1 MEKVYPNGVLIRRTI
16 SNSSACVIDLQ
27 LQLVPV
33 VAVEKPIVANDR
45 LVRRHTDLKQSA
57 NWFVSVVIGSQ
68 MIKACQTEGYILYSP
83 TDGYLE
89 FLGWIER

>member
-1 MEKVYPNGVLIRRTI
+1 MYPNGVLIRRTI

-57 NWFVSVVIGSQ
+57 N
-68 MIKACQTEGYILYSP
+68 
-83 TDGYLE
+83 
-89 FLGWIER
+89 